1 MKLIVQP
8 DDGVTPILS
17 AIQKAKKTVDVMIF
31 RFDRPELEKALQ
43 AAVKR
48 GVVVRTLIAHTNHK
62 GEKNL
67 RKLELRLLDYGVTVA
82 RTADDLLR
90 YHDKF
95 LVVDRA
101 TLYVLGFNY
110 TRLDIDRSR
119 SFGIVT
125 KNRKLVQEALRL
137 FDADSTR
144 QAYAAG
150 CDLLVVSPTNSRER
164 LSTFIRKARRQ
175 LLIYDPKVAD
185 RAMINLLQ
193 QRAKAGVDVR
203 VLGRMGKRG
212 GNLKVQKFPARRLH
226 VRAIVRDGMRA
237 FIGSQSL
244 RKVELDARREVGV
257 IVRDPKVTR
266 RIAAVFE
273 ADWALTDL
281 AKKAPPARSLG
292 RRACRRR
299 SRSA

>member
-1 MKLIVQP
+1 VKLIVQP

-95 LVVDRA
+95 LVIDRA
-101 TLYVLGFNY
+101 TLFVLGFNY

-237 FIGSQSL
+237 FVGSQSL

-281 AKKAPPARSLG
+281 AKKEAGNPDQAL
-292 RRACRRR
+292 
-299 SRSA
+299 SA

>member
-1 MKLIVQP
+1 VKLIVQP

-144 QAYAAG
+144 QAYTAG

-212 GNLKVQKFPARRLH
+212 SNLKVQKFPARRLH

-281 AKKAPPARSLG
+281 AKKEAANPDQAL
-292 RRACRRR
+292 
-299 SRSA
+299 SA

>member
-273 ADWALTDL
+273 TDWALTDL
-281 AKKAPPARSLG
+281 AKKQAGHAGEAL
-292 RRACRRR
+292 
-299 SRSA
+299 SA

>member
-1 MKLIVQP
+1 MKLIVEP

-48 GVVVRTLIAHTNHK
+48 GVVVRTLIAHTNSK

-82 RTADDLLR
+82 RTASDLLR
-90 YHDKF
+90 YHGKF

-119 SFGIVT
+119 SFGVVT

-137 FDADSTR
+137 FEADCIR
-144 QAYAAG
+144 QPYAAG
-150 CDLLVVSPTNSRER
+150 FDLFVVSPVNARER
-164 LSTFIRKARRQ
+164 LMAFIRKARKQ
-175 LLIYDPKVAD
+175 LLVYDPKVAD
-185 RAMINLLQ
+185 GAIVTLLQ

-203 VLGRMGKRG
+203 VLGRIGKRG
-212 GNLKVQKFPARRLH
+212 GALKVQRFPGRRLH
-226 VRAIVRDGMRA
+226 VRAIVRDGVRA
-237 FIGSQSL
+237 FVGSQSL

-273 ADWALTDL
+273 TDWALTDL
-281 AKKAPPARSLG
+281 AKKQAGHAGEAL
-292 RRACRRR
+292 
-299 SRSA
+299 SA

>member
-1 MKLIVQP
+1 L
-8 DDGVTPILS
+8 
-17 AIQKAKKTVDVMIF
+17 
-31 RFDRPELEKALQ
+31 
-43 AAVKR
+43 
-48 GVVVRTLIAHTNHK
+48 
-62 GEKNL
+62 
-67 RKLELRLLDYGVTVA
+67 
-82 RTADDLLR
+82 
-90 YHDKF
+90 
-95 LVVDRA
+95 
-101 TLYVLGFNY
+101 LGFNY

-281 AKKAPPARSLG
+281 AKKDAGNPDQAL
-292 RRACRRR
+292 
-299 SRSA
+299 SA

>member
-1 MKLIVQP
+1 VKLIVQP

-281 AKKAPPARSLG
+281 AKKDAGNPDQAL
-292 RRACRRR
+292 
-299 SRSA
+299 SA

>member
-281 AKKAPPARSLG
+281 AKKDAGNPDQAL
-292 RRACRRR
+292 
-299 SRSA
+299 SA